1 MTPELRLNKITSLMA
16 FEDYLMQPF
25 GYSITGANSSQ
36 FIKCMYNI
44 FFLFSRPTLF
54 GRWNS
59 RCKLQSV
66 KKEKQ
71 KGAIIAFRK

>member
-1 MTPELRLNKITSLMA
+1 MA

-25 GYSITGANSSQ
+25 GYSVTGTNSSQ
-36 FIKCMYNI
+36 SIKCMYNI
-44 FFLFSRPTLF
+44 FFLFSRPNLF

-59 RCKLQSV
+59 RRKLQSV

-71 KGAIIAFRK
+71 KEQSLLNNEIAASV